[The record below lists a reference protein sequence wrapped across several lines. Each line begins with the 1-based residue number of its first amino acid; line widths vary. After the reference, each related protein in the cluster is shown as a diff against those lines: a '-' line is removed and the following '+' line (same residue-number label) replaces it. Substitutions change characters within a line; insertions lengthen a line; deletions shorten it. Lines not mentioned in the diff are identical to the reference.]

1 MVKLP
6 RYETNY
12 LVVYE
17 TRKMNGLA
25 PHFFIY
31 DIMSR
36 SITRRFLPLSPDFE
50 INWKNEPVFEV
61 YKEGATSEKSA
72 EQEDN

>member
-1 MVKLP
+1 MGNQIKMP

-12 LVVYE
+12 LIVYDQ
-17 TRKMNGLA
+17 RKTENQS

-36 SITRRFLPLSPDFE
+36 MIIRRFLPLSPDFE
-50 INWKNEPVFEV
+50 LNWVK
-61 YKEGATSEKSA
+61 
-72 EQEDN
+72 EDNI

>member
-1 MVKLP
+1 
-6 RYETNY
+6 
-12 LVVYE
+12 
-17 TRKMNGLA
+17 MNGLA